1 MQDSGSRFLFAAMV
15 KVLRMGRL
23 VDRARARGIWG
34 VDRVTSNRTMR
45 AVRIADT
52 ALSFG
57 PTPLSTQLLL
67 VFCFHSGFAQCSA
80 VSISGTRFSIS
91 RKGLCGPASSKRLL
105 LYIKSPPYKTNTK
118 QNTAH
123 STMNIAQP
131 PPRHNFPSPSPQ
143 YSPSSSRTR

>member
-1 MQDSGSRFLFAAMV
+1 VQDSGSRFLFAAMV

-91 RKGLCGPASSKRLL
+91 RKGLCGPASSKRLHHQ
-105 LYIKSPPYKTNTK
+105 ITSPPYKPNTTEY
-118 QNTAH
+118 NTINTVQH
-123 STMNIAQP
+123 PHPILTI
-131 PPRHNFPSPSPQ
+131 FV
-143 YSPSSSRTR
+143 